1 MIMKWSEIKKWAK
14 SKGYEVDRTKKEK
27 NKYLYNWVE
36 LSNPNNKGRAQSTF
50 DLAKDVYNNMTDNR
64 HLAYQKAYNSSS
76 NVYIENPLKY
86 H

>member
-1 MIMKWSEIKKWAK
+1 MKWSEIKKWAK
-14 SKGYEVDRTKKEK
+14 SKGYKTDRIKKDKEN
-27 NKYLYNWVE
+27 NKYLYSWVE
-36 LSNPNNKGRAQSTF
+36 LSNPNNKGRTQSTF
-50 DLAKDVYNNMTDNR
+50 DLAKDIYNHMTDNR